1 MPNQLVHSMVSF
13 GVSSAIVGN
22 SADGVDLRSEVLEL
36 TEVTKTC
43 EGWDVFLRPARDMV
57 PALPSTDETRFE
69 IHSHFLQHCDISL
82 SLLQTANQNAKST

>member
-36 TEVTKTC
+36 MEVTKTC
-43 EGWDVFLRPARDMV
+43 EGWDVF
-57 PALPSTDETRFE
+57 F
-69 IHSHFLQHCDISL
+69 
-82 SLLQTANQNAKST
+82 

>member
-1 MPNQLVHSMVSF
+1 MVSF
-13 GVSSAIVGN
+13 GVSSATVGN

-43 EGWDVFLRPARDMV
+43 EGWDVFFRPARDMV

-69 IHSHFLQHCDISL
+69 IILILCNTVTSL
-82 SLLQTANQNAKST
+82 